1 MKNNK
6 YLLSYFSDTEGEI
19 IVGPKASIKNL
30 IKSFHIRPNRRDKIK
45 LDLNENLMGCSLK
58 VIDALKKVTCDD
70 ISIYPE
76 YENFL
81 NKLGN
86 YLEIETDKI
95 LITNGAD
102 DAIRIVMDTY
112 LDKNDEV
119 IIPIPTFYLF
129 EKHGEVVG
137 VKKTLVPL
145 NPDLSF
151 PINDI
156 LEKINERTKM
166 VVVVTPNNPTGT
178 VVSREDILKVL
189 NKAKNAIVL
198 IDEAYF
204 HFSHVSCKDLVD
216 DYPNLIIVQTFSK
229 GFGLAGVRLGYIISN
244 NEILENLKKV
254 TLPYHVNGLSI
265 VAGTAALDD
274 LDFVNHYVNLV
285 KNNRQYFSEELGKIG
300 IQTYPSQANFVIA
313 NFGENCDMIYNSLN
327 EKGILV
333 NNVSGKP
340 LLKGCLRIA
349 IGTKSQMETLVNE
362 IRDITKE

>member
-6 YLLSYFSDTEGEI
+6 YLLSYLLDTEGVS

-30 IKSFHIRPNRRDKIK
+30 IKSFHIRSNRRDKIK

-58 VIDALKKVTCDD
+58 VIDALKKITCEDV
-70 ISIYPE
+70 SVYPE
-76 YENFL
+76 YDNFT

-86 YLEIETDKI
+86 YLEIETDKL

-129 EKHGEVVG
+129 EKHGEIIG

-151 PINDI
+151 PIDEI
-156 LEKINERTKM
+156 LEKITDQTKM
-166 VVVVTPNNPTGT
+166 VVIVTPNNPTGT
-178 VVSREDILKVL
+178 IVSREDILKIL
-189 NKAKNAIVL
+189 NKARNAIVL

-204 HFSHVSCKDLVD
+204 HFSYVSCKDLVD
-216 DYPNLIIVQTFSK
+216 DYPNLIIVHTFSK

-244 NEILENLKKV
+244 NEIIKIFKKV
-254 TLPYHVNGLSI
+254 TLPFHVNGLSI
-265 VAGTAALDD
+265 VAGSAALDD

-285 KNNRQYFSEELGKIG
+285 KNNRKYFSEELGKIG

-313 NFGENCDMIYNSLN
+313 NFGENCDRIYNSLN

-333 NNVSGKP
+333 NNVSEKP

-349 IGTKSQMETLVNE
+349 IGTKSQMETLVGE
-362 IRDITKE
+362 IKNTL